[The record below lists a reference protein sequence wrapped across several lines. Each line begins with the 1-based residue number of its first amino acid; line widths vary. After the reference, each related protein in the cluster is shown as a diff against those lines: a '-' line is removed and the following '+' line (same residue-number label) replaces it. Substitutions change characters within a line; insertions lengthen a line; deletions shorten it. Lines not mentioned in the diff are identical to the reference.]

1 MYDLM
6 QKRFFWMIGILI
18 FLKLG
23 AGLSIFQSRV
33 YKEKGYEVVVPKG
46 WMHSKKLSAEFKTEG
61 SVYETRLATFVLEK
75 QKKLPEDELDA
86 KLQIYSRKLES
97 AMWIEDEMPEIIAY
111 LKRAGMKV
119 IDKGELKIGGGND
132 IAQWVFFQ
140 NRAARQ
146 LIIEFY
152 VITDLN
158 MFYKLQYTSKD
169 RLFNKYRP
177 DFERFKNSFTI
188 RYSLW

>member
-23 AGLSIFQSRV
+23 SGLSIFQSPV
-33 YKEKGYEVVVPKG
+33 YKERGYQVTIPEG
-46 WMHSKKLSAEFKTEG
+46 WTHSKKLSEEFKTEG
-61 SVYETRLATFVLEK
+61 SVYETRVATFVLEK

-97 AMWIEDEMPEIIAY
+97 AMWMEDEMPEIISY
-111 LKRAGMKV
+111 LRKVGMRI
-119 IDKGELKIGGGND
+119 IDKGELKIGGSDD
-132 IAQWVFFQ
+132 IAQWVFFH
-140 NRAARQ
+140 NKATRQ
-146 LIIEFY
+146 LVIEFY
-152 VITDLN
+152 LITQGN

-177 DFERFKNSFTI
+177 DFERFKDSFTI